1 MPQSEGSYTLKV
13 TLRDAQGKTAE
24 KTMSFTVTEKP
35 STILRGDVDLNGKV
49 ELSDVLMIQK
59 YLAKMITLS
68 EDQLKAGDVTDD
80 GKVDVSDVLKI
91 QNYLAKKIAEL

>member
-1 MPQSEGSYTLKV
+1 
-13 TLRDAQGKTAE
+13 
-24 KTMSFTVTEKP
+24 MSFTVTEKP
-35 STILRGDVDLNGKV
+35 DTILRGDVDLNGKV